1 LYLALVDSVSIE
13 TAKEKCI
20 GFLKYKEGWYEGD
33 GNTFQLDTIKQI
45 FKYMEIAQQNDLHI
59 VEVNPELD
67 GGITLSI
74 YYDEYMMDIIS
85 YSSKDNIMWLQK
97 ATEEVYYK
105 ESVSSD
111 AVKKCIQNFKNEEL
125 M

>member
-1 LYLALVDSVSIE
+1 LVDSVSIE